1 MAWCVADNDGM
12 LLDIEKLTRNGYMM
26 HRLVTVIFMLL
37 ITLCASAQSLKA
49 DFVQTRYVRMLNEK
63 TVAKGRLEVS
73 GQMVRWEYTSP
84 FACVVL
90 INKDRVTIN
99 RDGKQQ
105 TIDTGNNGMMRALSR
120 LFSKSIAVQG
130 KKGATNE
137 LAVPKDMKQMYSRI
151 TVHYSSKTGVAD
163 RVTLYETEG
172 DRTEIELKPHPQPL
186 SKGERR

>member
-1 MAWCVADNDGM
+1 
-12 LLDIEKLTRNGYMM
+12 MM
-26 HRLVTVIFMLL
+26 HRFVNVIFM
-37 ITLCASAQSLKA
+37 LCASAQSLKA

-130 KKGATNE
+130 KKG
-137 LAVPKDMKQMYSRI
+137 
-151 TVHYSSKTGVAD
+151 VAD

-172 DRTEIELKPHPQPL
+172 DRTEIELKPHPQSL